1 MFDEYEGKRELKALE
16 EYVDASM
23 PGTVVWLDETGK
35 REDTKKEV
43 VKVEELG
50 GVAGAV
56 AKAEAKAL
64 VLDLV
69 KEDDTPVASNAVASS
84 QTLPSS
90 ASTGSAFEL
99 DPSPMTPSPGFVKQ
113 IADRVEEKRDE
124 WTRPKPDGR
133 VHVLEGTE
141 EIAAAKLGPAF
152 IKFYAPWFVLPYQ
165 PKITQN

>member
-64 VLDLV
+64 VFDLV
-69 KEDDTPVASNAVASS
+69 KEDDTPVASNAVASP
-84 QTLPSS
+84 QTLP
-90 ASTGSAFEL
+90 
-99 DPSPMTPSPGFVKQ
+99 
-113 IADRVEEKRDE
+113 
-124 WTRPKPDGR
+124 
-133 VHVLEGTE
+133 
-141 EIAAAKLGPAF
+141 
-152 IKFYAPWFVLPYQ
+152 
-165 PKITQN
+165 